1 MTRLRSIQNL
11 LVLIL
16 FLAPLIPAADL
27 STYRGF
33 QLGTSLS
40 AAVKHSGMNISEV
53 TTIHQRPAL
62 IQELVWNPQRFSGTA
77 GELDSVQQV
86 VLSFYG
92 GQLFRMVV
100 DYDNQKTEGLSVH
113 DMIGAVSA
121 RYGTATRPARE
132 TFLQSVSFSEGV
144 SVVACWQDR
153 DYSLNLVQS
162 PYGLKFG
169 LIVFSK
175 HLDGLAE
182 TAIAAGVQLDQQ
194 EAPQRQKIEE
204 QNAQAKLDKARLANR
219 VHFRP

>member
-1 MTRLRSIQNL
+1 
-11 LVLIL
+11 
-16 FLAPLIPAADL
+16 
-27 STYRGF
+27 
-33 QLGTSLS
+33 
-40 AAVKHSGMNISEV
+40 
-53 TTIHQRPAL
+53 
-62 IQELVWNPQRFSGTA
+62 
-77 GELDSVQQV
+77 
-86 VLSFYG
+86 
-92 GQLFRMVV
+92 
-100 DYDNQKTEGLSVH
+100 
-113 DMIGAVSA
+113 
-121 RYGTATRPARE
+121 
-132 TFLQSVSFSEGV
+132 
-144 SVVACWQDR
+144 VACWQDR